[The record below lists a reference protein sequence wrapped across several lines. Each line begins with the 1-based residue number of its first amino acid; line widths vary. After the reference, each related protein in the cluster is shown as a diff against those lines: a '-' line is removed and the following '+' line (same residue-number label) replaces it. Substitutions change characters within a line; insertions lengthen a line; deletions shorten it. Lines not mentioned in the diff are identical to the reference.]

1 MYLTN
6 DINKN
11 SNNRS
16 NNELLTKRQLN
27 ALNIL
32 DKNCDAGDVESC
44 YFTGSHN
51 IRKGSIYTYHFAT

>member
-51 IRKGSIYTYHFAT
+51 IRKGNIYTYHFAT